1 MLDGPEGRHAATVR
15 RLRVGERL
23 DVTDGYG
30 ALAHCLVAA
39 VARDRLELAV
49 VARETA
55 APAAPHVV
63 VVQALVKGERSELAA
78 ELVTEVGVDEVVP
91 WEAERCVSRWIPGR
105 SDRKWGQAV
114 AEAAKQARRSW
125 WPAVTDAVSTPVLA
139 DRIARLTAAGGVA
152 YVLHE
157 EAPTALVDVLPAAG
171 ASEVLTV
178 VGPEGG
184 ISPGE
189 LDALSAAGAHPVRLG
204 PTVLRASTAGAA
216 ACAVLLAATGR
227 WGGTGPGGDPDG
239 TP

>member
-23 DVTDGYG
+23 AVTDGFG
-30 ALAHCLVAA
+30 ALAQCVVTA
-39 VARDRLELAV
+39 VGRDRLELDV
-49 VARETA
+49 VARESA
-55 APAAPHVV
+55 APAVPRLV

-114 AEAAKQARRSW
+114 AEAAKQARRAW
-125 WPAVTDAVSTPVLA
+125 WPAVSDAVTTATLA
-139 DRIARLTAAGGVA
+139 ERVVQVTAAGGYA

-157 EAPTALVDVLPAAG
+157 EATTALVDVLPGPDAP
-171 ASEVLTV
+171 EVLTV

-189 LDALSAAGAHPVRLG
+189 LDALSAAGARAVRLG

-216 ACAVLLAATGR
+216 AAAVLLAATGR
-227 WGGTGPGGDPDG
+227 WGGTGFAGGAP
-239 TP
+239 